1 MVHRRVSFESSGHG
15 PRNRAAQPAG
25 ERGGLSATMGVAWG
39 LRLKRVNMMVAAMAS
54 LLFTLLAPAAAQC
67 NMYCGSS
74 SACIEE
80 ENACNRARRASEQS
94 AEQARKSDAIQ
105 RENGAAADRNAKIAI
120 GFLAIL
126 LVLLVVILV
135 RLFCCKKTQKTRSG
149 GALFCCR
156 KNQEMDSLGSSL
168 LSASQ
173 PPDQT
178 TGLLS
183 AFLTDALLTDYED
196 ALRELGCAIPTDLN
210 LVEDVELEKLGM
222 KKIEIR
228 RLRALAP
235 ANGVQPSPH
244 SLGFTGFE

>member
-15 PRNRAAQPAG
+15 PRKRVAQPAG

-39 LRLKRVNMMVAAMAS
+39 LRLKRVNMMVAAS
-54 LLFTLLAPAAAQC
+54 LLLTFLAPAAAQC
-67 NMYCGSS
+67 MMPCSS
-74 SACIEE
+74 SACWEQV
-80 ENACNRARRASEQS
+80 NACNRARQASQQS
-94 AEQARKSDAIQ
+94 AEQAGKSDAIL
-105 RENGAAADRNAKIAI
+105 RENAAAADRNAKIVIA
-120 GFLAIL
+120 FLATL
-126 LVLLVVILV
+126 FVLLAVILV
-135 RLFCCKKTQKTRSG
+135 KLFCCKKSQKTRSV
-149 GALFCCR
+149 FCCR
-156 KNQEMDSLGSSL
+156 KNQEMVSLGSSL

-173 PPDQT
+173 PSDQT

-235 ANGVQPSPH
+235 ANAVQPSPH
-244 SLGFTGFE
+244 SLGFAGFE